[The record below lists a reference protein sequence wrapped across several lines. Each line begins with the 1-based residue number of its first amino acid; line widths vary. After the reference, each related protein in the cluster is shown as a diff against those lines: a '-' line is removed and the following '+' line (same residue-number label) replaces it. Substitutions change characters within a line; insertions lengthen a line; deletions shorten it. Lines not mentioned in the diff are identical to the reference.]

1 MTFARL
7 PRSARLA
14 ATVFAALLAIGL
26 SQPAAAQWKW
36 KDKGG
41 RVQYSDL
48 PPPPT
53 VSEGDIL
60 QRPAGSVA
68 RKQAPAFAA
77 QPEAGASAAAT
88 ASAPAAGGKAGADP
102 ELEAK
107 RRKAAEEE
115 AAKRRA
121 EEDKQKAARAENC
134 QRAQAQQ
141 RALDSGMRMA
151 RVNEKGEREVL
162 DDKAR
167 ADEARRTREAIASE
181 CK

>member
-14 ATVFAALLAIGL
+14 ATVFAALLAVGL

-53 VSEGDIL
+53 VGEADIL
-60 QRPAGSVA
+60 QRPPGAVA

-77 QPEAGASAAAT
+77 QPDVGASA
-88 ASAPAAGGKAGADP
+88 ASAPAANGKVGGDP

-107 RRKAAEEE
+107 RRKAADEESAKRKAEEE
-115 AAKRRA
+115 KV
-121 EEDKQKAARAENC
+121 KAQRAENC
-134 QRAQAQQ
+134 RSAQAQQ
-141 RALDSGMRMA
+141 RALDSGVRMG
-151 RVNEKGEREVL
+151 RVNEKGEREVF

-167 ADEARRTREAIASE
+167 AEEARRTREAIASE